1 MFINEQFYESF
12 NTIFKGN
19 IKKKK
24 MCTVHQLRHEK
35 VPMWLEL
42 DLTRGMAVSNGKG
55 SVGCKVLSLAC
66 AKGVTALGRK

>member
-12 NTIFKGN
+12 NTIF

-24 MCTVHQLRHEK
+24 MCTVHQLRHER
-35 VPMWLEL
+35 VPMWL
-42 DLTRGMAVSNGKG
+42 DLNLTHGMAVSNGKG
-55 SVGCKVLSLAC
+55 SVGCKVLSLAR

>member
-1 MFINEQFYESF
+1 MNNFMKVLIPFSWE
-12 NTIFKGN
+12 IL
-19 IKKKK
+19 KKKK

-35 VPMWLEL
+35 VPMWLDL

-55 SVGCKVLSLAC
+55 SVGCKVLSLAR

>member
-12 NTIFKGN
+12 NTIFMGN

-24 MCTVHQLRHEK
+24 MCTVHQLRHER
-35 VPMWLEL
+35 VPMWL
-42 DLTRGMAVSNGKG
+42 DLNLTHGMAVSNGKG
-55 SVGCKVLSLAC
+55 SVGCKVLSLAR